1 MCPLKYVFIY
11 FSLLN
16 IFCDSYN
23 AFSNYATNYTVI
35 TVIISQVQ
43 LLKQCGRNKLYH
55 N

>member
-1 MCPLKYVFIY
+1 MRLWKYVFIY

-16 IFCDSYN
+16 IFSDSYN
-23 AFSNYATNYTVI
+23 VFSYYATNYTVI
-35 TVIISQVQ
+35 TVIISLVQ

>member
-1 MCPLKYVFIY
+1 MFLYVLAFKT
-11 FSLLN
+11 F
-16 IFCDSYN
+16 FGDSGS
-23 AFSNYATNYTVI
+23 AFSNYTANYTVI

>member
-1 MCPLKYVFIY
+1 MC
-11 FSLLN
+11 FSILN
-16 IFCDSYN
+16 IFCDSYT
-23 AFSNYATNYTVI
+23 AFSNYTTNYTVI